1 MTESITGTGKELRGE
16 DNGQSGL
23 KSLKAQRVLSLMIM
37 ALGAVLLVFMITVED
52 EPGALPLA
60 LVVGGTAWFLL
71 VRRRVRSIN
80 PNEVS

>member
-1 MTESITGTGKELRGE
+1 
-16 DNGQSGL
+16 
-23 KSLKAQRVLSLMIM
+23 MIM